1 MRTVAS
7 RRTLRAIRIAFGIA
21 CALATTATVASA
33 RQYPGRGDTG
43 WIYASKRDC
52 CNEAIGRAQEDSAA
66 VCHNA
71 GGIPKAMRGG
81 VQRRGSC
88 EWESNRDAAGDV
100 VVRCTAEAT
109 VLCR

>member
-1 MRTVAS
+1 MPVWTGWG
-7 RRTLRAIRIAFGIA
+7 TLAAATLLLLAPSITRAA
-21 CALATTATVASA
+21 
-33 RQYPGRGDTG
+33 QYPGWGDTG
-43 WIYASKRDC
+43 WVYASKRDC
-52 CNEAIGRAQEDSAA
+52 CDEAIGRAQEDSAA

-88 EWESNRDAAGDV
+88 AWESRTDANGDV
-100 VVRCTAEAT
+100 VFRCLAEAT